1 MSGWRSLRGERKDS
15 RSRTTE
21 RPPET
26 PDEGE
31 VSVKTNAT
39 QAARAERRQP
49 VLVLQSAELAL
60 DGGAA
65 TRKPLLQSRRGA
77 SNSQRTP

>member
-15 RSRTTE
+15 RPRTTE
-21 RPPET
+21 RLPEP
-26 PDEGE
+26 PDEHE

-39 QAARAERRQP
+39 QAARTKRRQR
-49 VLVLQSAELAL
+49 VLVLQAAELAL

-65 TRKPLLQSRRGA
+65 TIEALRFHSSEP
-77 SNSQRTP
+77 